1 MIDKHLILALYQL
14 ARYLL
19 TTYPNLDTL
28 SGVER
33 KEAVEMKAALVSF
46 TRVTECKFNLPH
58 TYQTKRDV
66 KQAR

>member
-19 TTYPNLDTL
+19 QSYPNLDTL
-28 SGVER
+28 EGQER

-58 TYQTKRDV
+58 TYQTKADR
-66 KQAR
+66 RG